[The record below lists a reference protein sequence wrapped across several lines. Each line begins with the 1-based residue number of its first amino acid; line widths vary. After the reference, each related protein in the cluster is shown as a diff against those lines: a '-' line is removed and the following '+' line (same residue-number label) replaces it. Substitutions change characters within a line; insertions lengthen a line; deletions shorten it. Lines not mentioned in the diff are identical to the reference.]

1 MHDLP
6 DLLSP
11 PAVFA
16 RAFQRLADR
25 ITAQRRAAAPASPS
39 APARPVLRT
48 AQPAPRRT

>member
-25 ITAQRRAAAPASPS
+25 IAGQQRAASAP

>member
-25 ITAQRRAAAPASPS
+25 ITGKHRTASATNPP

-48 AQPAPRRT
+48 AQPVPRRT